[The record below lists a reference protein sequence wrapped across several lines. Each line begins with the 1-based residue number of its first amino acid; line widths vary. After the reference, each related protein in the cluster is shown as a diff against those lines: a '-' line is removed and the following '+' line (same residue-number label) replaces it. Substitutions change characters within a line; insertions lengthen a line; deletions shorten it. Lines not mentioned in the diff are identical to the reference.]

1 MNLYN
6 AHLGGEGR
14 RFIQNEDF
22 SKIKTLEKLHQILRR
37 TFSDKYDWQNVLMNI
52 KQRPKEKIIPFSV
65 RFRVT
70 ARKCGLQGDLL
81 DNMCVN
87 YLKNSFAPYLS
98 SLLNNC
104 LPSTAYDSIVEH
116 AIQFER
122 RQELLDAK
130 SNK

>member
-1 MNLYN
+1 M
-6 AHLGGEGR
+6 
-14 RFIQNEDF
+14 
-22 SKIKTLEKLHQILRR
+22 
-37 TFSDKYDWQNVLMNI
+37 
-52 KQRPKEKIIPFSV
+52 
-65 RFRVT
+65 T

-87 YLKNSFAPYLS
+87 YLKNSCTPYLS

-104 LPSTAYDSIVEH
+104 LPSTAYDTIIEH

-130 SNK
+130 SN